1 MKLSQVVY
9 YARIFKFLILLMT
22 LISCGLKKIYQKGTE
37 PISHELWNQVL
48 INYVDV
54 SGKVNYQ
61 GLKEDPKILL
71 DYLELL
77 CTNRPNEE
85 LWDERELL
93 AYWINLYNAFTIKL
107 IIDHYP
113 IKSIKNIGSRVQIPY
128 LNSPW
133 DIEFIDFGNEKMS
146 LNYVEHQIL
155 RKFFEEPRIHF
166 AINCASISCP
176 NLRRE
181 AYVAFKIDAQLSDQT
196 QKFLQDSSKNIIT
209 SNSLHLSK
217 IFQWYSGD
225 FNKNQTLYENLSIW
239 SGVSINDLAT
249 KQFMDYNWSLNEQ
262 TRTLK

>member
-1 MKLSQVVY
+1 MKLSQVIY
-9 YARIFKFLILLMT
+9 YVRIFKFLLLLMI
-22 LISCGLKKIYQKGTE
+22 LISCESKQTYQTGTE

-54 SGKVNYQ
+54 SGRVNYQ

-77 CTNRPNEE
+77 LTNRPNDEH
-85 LWDERELL
+85 WDKKEIL

-113 IKSIKNIGSRVQIPY
+113 VKSIRNIGSRIQIPFI
-128 LNSPW
+128 NSPW
-133 DIEFIDFGNEKMS
+133 DIEFIDFGDEKMS

-176 NLRRE
+176 NLRNE
-181 AYVAFKIDAQLSDQT
+181 AYLALQIDAQLTNQT
-196 QKFLQDSSKNIIT
+196 QRFLKDSSKNIIT
-209 SNSLHLSK
+209 SNALYLSK

-225 FNKNQTLYENLSIW
+225 FNLNQTLYENLSIW

-249 KQFMDYNWSLNEQ
+249 IQFIDYNWSLNEQ
-262 TRTLK
+262 PKP

>member
-1 MKLSQVVY
+1 MRSVGIREKVWLIGL
-9 YARIFKFLILLMT
+9 IFIM
-22 LISCGLKKIYQKGTE
+22 
-37 PISHELWNQVL
+37 H
-48 INYVDV
+48 
-54 SGKVNYQ
+54 
-61 GLKEDPKILL
+61 
-71 DYLELL
+71 
-77 CTNRPNEE
+77 
-85 LWDERELL
+85 
-93 AYWINLYNAFTIKL
+93 FTIKL

-113 IKSIKNIGSRVQIPY
+113 IKSVKNIGSRVQIPY
-128 LNSPW
+128 FNSPW
-133 DIEFIDFGNEKMS
+133 DIEFIDFGDEKIS

-196 QKFLQDSSKNIIT
+196 QKFLKDSSKNIIT
-209 SNSLHLSK
+209 SNTLYLSK

-225 FNKNQTLYENLSIW
+225 FNINQTLYENLSIW

-249 KQFMDYNWSLNEQ
+249 TQFMDYNWSLNEQ

>member
-1 MKLSQVVY
+1 M
-9 YARIFKFLILLMT
+9 
-22 LISCGLKKIYQKGTE
+22 
-37 PISHELWNQVL
+37 L
-48 INYVDV
+48 INYVDL

-77 CTNRPNEE
+77 RTNRPNEE
-85 LWDERELL
+85 RWDKKESL

-113 IKSIKNIGSRVQIPY
+113 VKSIKNIGDRVQIPFI
-128 LNSPW
+128 NSPW
-133 DIEFIDFGNEKMS
+133 DIEVIDFGDEKMS

-176 NLRRE
+176 NLRNE
-181 AYVAFKIDAQLSDQT
+181 AYVAFKIDAQLTNQT
-196 QKFLQDSSKNIIT
+196 QIFLKDSTKNIIT
-209 SNSLHLSK
+209 SNALHLSK

-225 FNKNQTLYENLSIW
+225 FSLNQTLYENLSIW
-239 SGVSINDLAT
+239 SGVSINDLAI
-249 KQFMDYNWSLNEQ
+249 KQFKNYNWSLNEQ
-262 TRTLK
+262 PRL